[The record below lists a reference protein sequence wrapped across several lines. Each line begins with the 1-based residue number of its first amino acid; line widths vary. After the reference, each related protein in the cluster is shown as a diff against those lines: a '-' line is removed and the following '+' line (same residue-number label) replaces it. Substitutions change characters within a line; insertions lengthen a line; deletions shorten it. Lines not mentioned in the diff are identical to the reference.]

1 MRYNHRLTRCWPG
14 IETLKHTSGFIL
26 LWSLVLLATGVGADT
41 GVSTA
46 PALKPYRQVAG
57 ISGNLSSI
65 GSDTMAGLMLLWS
78 QEFSRLY
85 PKVNIQLQT
94 TGSSAAAVALIE
106 GTASLAP
113 MSRPMPEREQRAFA
127 RRYGYPP
134 TAITVALDALAVFVH
149 RDNPL
154 PGLSLEQLD
163 AIFSATR
170 RCGGRER
177 IGHWQQLGLAGSLG
191 PQPLLLYGRNSV
203 SGTYGFFREQA
214 LCQGDFHSRVN
225 ELPGSASVVQAV
237 GSALNAIGYSSLNY
251 RSASVRVLPL
261 SDRGT
266 DYVMP
271 APETLV
277 EGRYPLARP
286 LYIYINQPPGQP
298 LSPRLREFL
307 HFVLSR
313 EGQSMVLH
321 EGYTPL
327 PAQALERQLR
337 KIPHVH

>member
-1 MRYNHRLTRCWPG
+1 MRYNHCLTRCWPG

-26 LWSLVLLATGVGADT
+26 LWSLVLLATGAGADT
-41 GVSTA
+41 AAPAA

-57 ISGNLSSI
+57 ISGNLSSV

-85 PKVNIQLQT
+85 PNVNIQLQA

-154 PGLSLEQLD
+154 PGLDLEQLD

-170 RCGGRER
+170 RCGSRER
-177 IGHWQQLGLAGSLG
+177 IEHWQQLGLGGRLG
-191 PQPLLLYGRNSV
+191 AQPLLMYGRNSV
-203 SGTYGFFREQA
+203 SGTYGFFRERA
-214 LCQGDFHSRVN
+214 LCRGDFHRRVN

-237 GSALNAIGYSSLNY
+237 GNALNAIGYSSLNY

-261 SDRGT
+261 AYRGKNHVLPTPESLSDGS
-266 DYVMP
+266 
-271 APETLV
+271 
-277 EGRYPLARP
+277 YPLARP
-286 LYIYINQPPGQP
+286 LYIYINQPPGHP

-307 HFVLSR
+307 LFVLSR
-313 EGQSMVLH
+313 EGQAMVLH

-327 PAQALERQLR
+327 PTQTLVHQLR
-337 KIPHVH
+337 KIPDVH